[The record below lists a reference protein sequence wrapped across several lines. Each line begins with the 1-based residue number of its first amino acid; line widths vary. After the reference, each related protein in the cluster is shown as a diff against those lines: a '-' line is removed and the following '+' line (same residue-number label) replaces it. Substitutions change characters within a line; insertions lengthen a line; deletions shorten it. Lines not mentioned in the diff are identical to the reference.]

1 MPQLQ
6 FPFFPE
12 GVTHITA
19 LLAFE
24 KKEGRIT
31 YFNAGMPVFAHDE
44 KDLASFRMI
53 TAQFCANGNTKQA
66 EVARTFGIAKVTVKR
81 AVKRYR
87 EQGAKGFYV
96 SRKTRGAA
104 VLTPEVLKRA
114 QRLLDEGLEPP
125 EVADRLDIKR
135 DTLAKAVR
143 AGRLHQRAK
152 KKHTLPS

>member
-81 AVKRYR
+81 AVGIASR
-87 EQGAKGFYV
+87 E
-96 SRKTRGAA
+96 RKDFMFRG
-104 VLTPEVLKRA
+104 
-114 QRLLDEGLEPP
+114 RL
-125 EVADRLDIKR
+125 
-135 DTLAKAVR
+135 
-143 AGRLHQRAK
+143 AGRQY
-152 KKHTLPS
+152 